1 MGGSRTMEK
10 RGHHICQVGPYQ
22 IRQKVTRATESKYQ
36 GELKTNPGSTEVS
49 IYKSKNRIEG
59 NLTSVAVAAQKA
71 IEMLKSEGK
80 DTSNISKKVIQK
92 YGLSL

>member
-36 GELKTNPGSTEVS
+36 GQMRTTPGSTEVS
-49 IYKSKNRIEG
+49 IYKSKNKIES
-59 NLTSVAVAAQKA
+59 NFSSVAVAAQKI

-80 DTSNISKKVIQK
+80 DISNISKRVIQK
-92 YGLSL
+92 YNLSL

>member
-22 IRQKVTRATESKYQ
+22 VRQKVTRATESKYQ

-49 IYKSKNRIEG
+49 IYKSKNKIEG
-59 NLTSVAVAAQKA
+59 NLTSVTAAAQKI

-80 DTSNISKKVIQK
+80 DISNVSKRVIQK
-92 YGLSL
+92 YNLSL

>member
-22 IRQKVTRATESKYQ
+22 VRQKVTRATESKYQ
-36 GELKTNPGSTEVS
+36 GQMKTTPGSTEVS
-49 IYKSKNRIEG
+49 IYKSKNKLEG
-59 NLTSVAVAAQKA
+59 DFNSVAAAAQKI

-80 DTSNISKKVIQK
+80 DISNISKRVIQK
-92 YGLSL
+92 YNLSL

>member
-36 GELKTNPGSTEVS
+36 GQMRTTPGSTEVS
-49 IYKSKNRIEG
+49 IYKSKKKIES
-59 NLTSVAVAAQKA
+59 NFPSVSVAAQKI
-71 IEMLKSEGK
+71 IEMLKSERK
-80 DTSNISKKVIQK
+80 RYK
-92 YGLSL
+92 